1 MVIAEDIDGES
12 LATLVLNRLRG
23 TLQSAAVKAPGFG
36 IAVIPHVVKDAF
48 AISGRHGKGLIA
60 QRNAGCGWG
69 TPLFIEIGGESLRLA
84 TRSGGDGR
92 SHGFYKQ

>member
-1 MVIAEDIDGES
+1 LEQVSKLGCSLLVIAEDIDGES

-60 QRNAGCGWG
+60 QRNAGGGWG
-69 TPLFIEIGGESLRLA
+69 TPLFIDNRN
-84 TRSGGDGR
+84 RVD
-92 SHGFYKQ
+92 

>member
-1 MVIAEDIDGES
+1 LEQVSKLGCSLLVIAEDIDGES

-60 QRNAGCGWG
+60 QRNAGCGV
-69 TPLFIEIGGESLRLA
+69 TIQLVPSLTA
-84 TRSGGDGR
+84 
-92 SHGFYKQ
+92 